1 MFEGPPTGELED
13 FTAALA
19 PSAYFFAGDFREVTD
34 RFVKGRPGG
43 AVLPPRQTVGSAIFL
58 IHGANVGRREEVV
71 RVLEQLLGEE
81 IDVVVLH
88 EQPHRGRTLIE
99 KFEETAAA
107 AKYAVALLTGDET
120 AQPVASG
127 ETRLRARQNVVF
139 ELGSLLRES
148 WARPGRCPL
157 RRRCRGA
164 FRRQRS
170 CHRPLDEAGGWKV
183 TLAGSCAMPGLR
195 RSSIA

>member
-34 RFVKGRPGG
+34 RFVKGPPGG

-107 AKYAVALLTGDET
+107 AKYAVALLTR
-120 AQPVASG
+120 PPS
-127 ETRLRARQNVVF
+127 RSPRAKRDSVLAKTWSSSWVLFFGN
-139 ELGSLLRES
+139 LGAAGSVSSTKTVSRCLPTSAVLPSSLGRGRGMEGN
-148 WARPGRCPL
+148 ARPGAA
-157 RRRCRGA
+157 RCRA
-164 FRRQRS
+164 
-170 CHRPLDEAGGWKV
+170 
-183 TLAGSCAMPGLR
+183 
-195 RSSIA
+195 